1 MSTNL
6 GISPAR
12 SPAAFVEALRQEIA
26 RLETARRPVGEA
38 PVSTGC
44 EGLDRLLPAGG
55 FVRGTLVE
63 WIAAGD
69 GSGAETMALFAV
81 REACREGGV
90 LVVLDRVKEFYPP
103 ASIRLGIDP
112 ERMIVIQAASAVD
125 NLWALDQS
133 LRCPG
138 VAVALAWPE
147 KLDSKTFRRLQLAAE
162 EGASLG
168 FFLRPEQARQTPS
181 WADVRLW
188 IEPVCGGLGR
198 ISGRR
203 DACTTMRTSPAGTAE
218 IPSAHRRCLRIQLLR
233 SRGGASGGNVEVE
246 IDDETR
252 TVHLAPRLA
261 HPASGRRAAGA

>member
-6 GISPAR
+6 GISPGR
-12 SPAAFVEALRQEIA
+12 PPAAFVEALRQEIA
-26 RLETARRPVGEA
+26 RLETARRPAGEA

-81 REACREGGV
+81 REACREGGA

-112 ERMIVIQAASAVD
+112 ERMIVVQAASAAD

-138 VAVALAWPE
+138 VAVALTWPE

-188 IEPVCGGLGR
+188 IEPV
-198 ISGRR
+198 
-203 DACTTMRTSPAGTAE
+203 RTSPAGTAE
-218 IPSAHRRCLRIQLLR
+218 IPPAHRRCLRIQLLR
-233 SRGGASGGNVEVE
+233 GRGGTSGGNVEVE

>member
-1 MSTNL
+1 MDETRDPQL
-6 GISPAR
+6 R
-12 SPAAFVEALRQEIA
+12 AFHLASRPPPLSRRCAEEIA
-26 RLETARRPVGEA
+26 RLETARRPASEA

-55 FVRGTLVE
+55 FARGTLVE

-81 REACREGGV
+81 REACREGGA
-90 LVVLDRVKEFYPP
+90 LVVLDRVQEFYPP

-112 ERMIVIQAASAVD
+112 ERMIVVQAASAVD

-138 VAVALAWPE
+138 VAVVLAWPE

-188 IEPVCGGLGR
+188 DRTGLRPSGAFRAGG
-198 ISGRR
+198 
-203 DACTTMRTSPAGTAE
+203 TPAPQCE
-218 IPSAHRRCLRIQLLR
+218 HRRPGRLR
-233 SRGGASGGNVEVE
+233 SRSLTGVA
-246 IDDETR
+246 
-252 TVHLAPRLA
+252 
-261 HPASGRRAAGA
+261 